1 MFMPNEIENI
11 TDVKNSFFENV
22 KELEAAKVSIQED
35 YSVDKMEQI
44 MELEKEK
51 EKMFAELLK
60 AGEPYCL
67 DDNQIILT
75 LDGTEYHSPKERM
88 EKYFTEEEKKMY
100 FTAKEKDILPKDDD
114 FLYDSEEYHER
125 INSPKDIYAK
135 KYKEIEG
142 VFMPQVQNPLQNP
155 YQIAPYLLFPYMQLQ
170 GMYSQILQ
178 SQPGYYDANEE
189 VVDLQRKLILMEQEK
204 NWSKEDLSQIKAK
217 YENLKNSVNEQKDR
231 IKENEQLLG
240 EISRLKK
247 EMEDME
253 AKNSR
258 LTDENTELHGTCKR
272 IKAENESL
280 LEDMGLSKIE
290 LDQVSTELNASKN
303 MVKDIQKQLDDAR
316 VEIEKLSQTL
326 DEEKK
331 GADKTAAELREEYEG
346 KAKKQES
353 VISDLKSSLE
363 KAKNSAE
370 REKIDLKVEINNKK
384 AEIEGLKKDL
394 SDRENQLREKE
405 KKSKENQKKLDE
417 FKNRAKENDEKT
429 ARMEELESDCS
440 SLTSKNKELRAEVAK
455 KEKEIADLKAG
466 QKESEHL
473 RQTVSDYEKRVK
485 ELEELAYKD
494 KNTKVWNA
502 NAFNRDM
509 KTITPSSVAIIRVG
523 IADMRTINSNQG
535 KKTGDHT
542 ISRVARVLEQL
553 SVGSVY
559 RVYGDNFTVVV
570 QKNTDINSCMS
581 CAKQELSKN
590 GIEIYYGAG
599 MNASS
604 IKDLIREAEE
614 NMVHAR
620 GMLQGA
626 NMNGSMFPGQEMNM
640 YEQPQQQQ
648 FLQQS
653 VMMQPQPIDITQQ
666 MTQSVPSQGM
676 LQNMIPQNS
685 SMEND
690 EDILKQIM

>member
-1 MFMPNEIENI
+1 MFMPNETENI
-11 TDVKNSFFENV
+11 SEVKSGFLDTV
-22 KELEAAKVSIQED
+22 KKIETAKVSIQED

-44 MELEKEK
+44 MELEREK
-51 EKMFAELLK
+51 EKMFAELVR
-60 AGEPYCL
+60 AGEPYYL

-75 LDGTEYHSPKERM
+75 LDGTEYHSAKERI
-88 EKYFTEEEKKMY
+88 EKHFTEEEKKLY
-100 FTAKEKDILPKDDD
+100 FTVKEKDVVPKDDD

-135 KYKEIEG
+135 KYKEMEG

-178 SQPGYYDANEE
+178 SQPSYYDTNEE

-240 EISRLKK
+240 EISKLKK
-247 EMEDME
+247 EIEDME
-253 AKNSR
+253 ARNTKLS
-258 LTDENTELHGTCKR
+258 DENAELHGTCKK

-280 LEDMGLSKIE
+280 LEDIGLSKIE

-303 MVKDIQKQLDDAR
+303 MVKDIQKQLDDAHM
-316 VEIEKLSQTL
+316 EIERLSKTL

-331 GADKTAAELREEYEG
+331 GADKTAAEIRDEYES
-346 KAKKQES
+346 KAKRQES

-363 KAKNSAE
+363 KTKNSAE

-384 AEIEGLKKDL
+384 AEIESLKKDL
-394 SDRENQLREKE
+394 SDKENQLRERE
-405 KKSKENQKKLDE
+405 KKNKDSQKKLDE
-417 FKNRAKENDEKT
+417 FKNKAKENDEKA
-429 ARMEELESDCS
+429 ARMEELESNCS
-440 SLTSKNKELRAEVAK
+440 SLTSKNKDLRTEVAK

-473 RQTVSDYEKRVK
+473 RQSVSDYEKRVK

-570 QKNTDINSCMS
+570 QKGIDINNCMNR
-581 CAKQELSKN
+581 AKQELSKN

-599 MNASS
+599 TNASS

-614 NMVHAR
+614 NMSHAR
-620 GMLQGA
+620 GTLQVQ

-640 YEQPQQQQ
+640 YEQAQQQQ
-648 FLQQS
+648 FLQQP
-653 VMMQPQPIDITQQ
+653 VMTQPQPIDITQQ
-666 MTQSVPSQGM
+666 MAQSVPSQGM
-676 LQNMIPQNS
+676 LQNIPQNS
-685 SMEND
+685 DAEND
-690 EDILKQIM
+690 EDILNQIM